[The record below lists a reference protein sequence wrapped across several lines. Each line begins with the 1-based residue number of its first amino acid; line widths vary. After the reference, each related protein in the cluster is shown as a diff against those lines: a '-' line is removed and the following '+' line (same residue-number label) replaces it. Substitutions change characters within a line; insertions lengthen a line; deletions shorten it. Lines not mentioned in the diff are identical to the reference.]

1 MPNIDFP
8 NSPTV
13 NQQFTAGGKIW
24 QWSGTTWDVVR
35 IAVPAASLTSTDV
48 SRLTGATSNL
58 QTQINTL
65 STNLGNTLDDYVP
78 IGDVGVA
85 DGVASLDSAGKIPIA
100 QLGNLIDGAPGAL
113 DTLNE
118 LAAAINDDASY
129 AAGIT
134 TALGTKVSNAGG
146 DIITS
151 SLASTI
157 PLRIRGAASQTANLQ
172 EWQNSAGSV
181 LVQISASGVFRSTY
195 NYMSYIQNMSGS
207 SNAYLDLSTGNT
219 VKVVGAAAY
228 VPLTVQGAA
237 SQTANLQE
245 WQNSAGTVTARFTKD
260 GEFFVTDAYVAY
272 FSGASN
278 YSATLNVQTADP
290 TYAGLVIRGKSA
302 QTGDLQKWQNSAG
315 NVLANVDS
323 TGKIS
328 SPVFQSTVAG
338 TAYIATASNNNAI
351 RIATNGNANVGLSI
365 RGEASQTGNLQEW
378 QNSAGTV
385 LAKITASG
393 ALDATAI
400 TVNGAAISGGGLSPV
415 AVSTNIT
422 MVANT
427 RYFVDTASARILTLP
442 ATPALGAEIELYD
455 ASNNAFTNNVSI
467 LRNGQKIN
475 GLTDDA
481 ALDINGFAVSF
492 IYTGSTYG
500 WRIK

>member
-1 MPNIDFP
+1 MPIIDFP

-48 SRLTGATSNL
+48 SRLTGATSNI

-85 DGVASLDSAGKIPIA
+85 DGVASLDSSGKIPIA

-118 LAAAINDDASY
+118 LAAAINDEASY
-129 AAGIT
+129 AATIT
-134 TALGTKVSNAGG
+134 TTLGTKISNAGG

-172 EWQNSAGSV
+172 EWQDSAGTVLSGIGPKGRIFAQGKTGNTDDLLYLRRADNSVYMYVDKDATLRGNFSIFINENAPTTATQAFILSGTGTRSALGLSGTTSTNPTFYVISGASQTSNLTEWRNSAGTV
-181 LVQISASGVFRSTY
+181 LAKVQAGGEIQSLGFISTY
-195 NYMSYIQNMSGS
+195 NSYFYSGDPT
-207 SNAYLDLSTGNT
+207 AI
-219 VKVVGAAAY
+219 
-228 VPLTVQGAA
+228 PLRVLGAA
-237 SQTANLQE
+237 SQTA
-245 WQNSAGTVTARFTKD
+245 
-260 GEFFVTDAYVAY
+260 
-272 FSGASN
+272 
-278 YSATLNVQTADP
+278 
-290 TYAGLVIRGKSA
+290 
-302 QTGDLQKWQNSAG
+302 DLQQW
-315 NVLANVDS
+315 
-323 TGKIS
+323 
-328 SPVFQSTVAG
+328 
-338 TAYIATASNNNAI
+338 
-351 RIATNGNANVGLSI
+351 R
-365 RGEASQTGNLQEW
+365 
-378 QNSAGTV
+378 NSAGTV

-400 TVNGAAISGGGLSPV
+400 TVNGSAISGGLSPV

-422 MVANT
+422 MVAST
-427 RYFVDTASARILTLP
+427 RYFVDTVSARILTLP

>member
-85 DGVASLDSAGKIPIA
+85 DGVASLDASGKIPIA
-100 QLGNLIDGAPGAL
+100 QLGNLINGAPAAL

-118 LAAAINDDASY
+118 LAAAINNESSY
-129 AAGIT
+129 AATIT
-134 TALGTKVSNAGG
+134 TALGLKAPL
-146 DIITS
+146 S
-151 SLASTI
+151 SPTF
-157 PLRIRGAASQTANLQ
+157 T
-172 EWQNSAGSV
+172 
-181 LVQISASGVFRSTY
+181 
-195 NYMSYIQNMSGS
+195 
-207 SNAYLDLSTGNT
+207 
-219 VKVVGAAAY
+219 
-228 VPLTVQGAA
+228 
-237 SQTANLQE
+237 
-245 WQNSAGTVTARFTKD
+245 GTVTLPSST
-260 GEFFVTDAYVAY
+260 VTNAML
-272 FSGASN
+272 SN
-278 YSATLNVQTADP
+278 SSITINGSAVSLGGSATIA
-290 TYAGLVIRGKSA
+290 AGL
-302 QTGDLQKWQNSAG
+302 T
-315 NVLANVDS
+315 
-323 TGKIS
+323 
-328 SPVFQSTVAG
+328 
-338 TAYIATASNNNAI
+338 
-351 RIATNGNANVGLSI
+351 
-365 RGEASQTGNLQEW
+365 
-378 QNSAGTV
+378 
-385 LAKITASG
+385 
-393 ALDATAI
+393 
-400 TVNGAAISGGGLSPV
+400 PV

-422 MVANT
+422 MVANN
-427 RYFVDTASARILTLP
+427 RYFVNTSSARILTLP

-467 LRNGQKIN
+467 LRNGEKIN

-492 IYTGSTYG
+492 IYTGSAYG